1 MDGSRPHI
9 IMSCMVVLHQ
19 LVRGTELVVMASSEG
34 SPSYAVFF
42 LLPFQLHFFRK
53 VVTLIAGPD
62 GCVVGG
68 VSQSLQVA
76 IFS

>member
-1 MDGSRPHI
+1 
-9 IMSCMVVLHQ
+9 
-19 LVRGTELVVMASSEG
+19 MASSEG
-34 SPSYAVFF
+34 SPSYAVFL